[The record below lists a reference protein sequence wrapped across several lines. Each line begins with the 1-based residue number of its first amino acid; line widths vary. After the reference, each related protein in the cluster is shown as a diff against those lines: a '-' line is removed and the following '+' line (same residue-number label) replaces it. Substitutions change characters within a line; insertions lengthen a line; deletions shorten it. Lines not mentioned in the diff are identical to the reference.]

1 MKLFLELSDAPVVRN
16 QETRA
21 PTQARVS
28 FLLMVEFPVDTYSV
42 RRATLNT
49 PILGRTVEH

>member
-28 FLLMVEFPVDTYSV
+28 FLFDGGVPNGYLFSTEGY
-42 RRATLNT
+42 
-49 PILGRTVEH
+49 VEHSYTG